1 LCATFKPEDYF
12 IGSDVIKAGCKT
24 VVGKRTKQSGM
35 FWKVDG
41 APNILDIRCAVIG
54 DTCDDYWEHRHRKTK
69 LKLAA

>member
-1 LCATFKPEDYF
+1 
-12 IGSDVIKAGCKT
+12 
-24 VVGKRTKQSGM
+24 M